1 MGRTRA
7 RPQPGRDGADPMAE
21 HRESKRRPRINR
33 AGSLA
38 SVAPSQRS
46 PGALEPGLWLVAT
59 PIGHASDI
67 TLRALDVLREADAI
81 ACEDT
86 RRTRKLMDIHAI
98 PSNGRR
104 LISYN
109 DQNGAARRPQI
120 EALLSEGASIAYAS
134 DAGTPMIADPGYRL
148 VEVARAVGAPVHAV
162 PGASAAITAL
172 MVAGLPTDRFM
183 FLGFLPIK
191 TVARCRELEDFV
203 TLKTTLVLF
212 ESPRRL
218 GALLRDASEVLGAS
232 REAAVVRE
240 LTKTYEE
247 VRRGTLSDLAE
258 SYRDNA
264 PKGEIVV
271 VIGPP
276 DPKATDQELS
286 QDELDEMLGRAL
298 ATHSVKE
305 AAKIVSDAT
314 GHAKRALYARAVELS
329 RGFTET

>member
-1 MGRTRA
+1 
-7 RPQPGRDGADPMAE
+7 
-21 HRESKRRPRINR
+21 
-33 AGSLA
+33 
-38 SVAPSQRS
+38 
-46 PGALEPGLWLVAT
+46 
-59 PIGHASDI
+59 
-67 TLRALDVLREADAI
+67 
-81 ACEDT
+81 
-86 RRTRKLMDIHAI
+86 MDIHAI

-247 VRRGTLSDLAE
+247 VRRGTLSDLAV

-298 ATHSVKE
+298 ATHSVRE